1 MVWIKTVSEAEA
13 TGLVK
18 EVYQHAKRRI
28 RTGLQESTEH
38 EVGDI
43 VKVFSLRPK
52 ALEAVENLRTAIKDG
67 ASGLG
72 RAREE
77 MIAVVISALTRCT
90 Y

>member
-1 MVWIKTVSEAEA
+1 MVWIRTVDEAEA

-18 EVYQHAKRRI
+18 EVYDHAKQR
-28 RTGLQESTEH
+28 
-38 EVGDI
+38 VGTSDVGEI
-43 VKVFSLRPK
+43 VRCFSLKPPVLK
-52 ALEAVENLRTAIKDG
+52 AAEDFRSAIKDG

-77 MIAVVISALTRCT
+77 MIAVVVSALVRCT